1 MMQTLWQDVRYGT
14 RMLAKNPGFSAIAI
28 LTLALGI
35 GANTAIFSV
44 VNAVLLR
51 PLPFQESDRLVDIW
65 HTPPQASFPGIPT
78 FTVSPANFLDWRAR
92 SQAFE
97 GMSAYGGGR
106 YTLTGT
112 GHPEAVRMIGAT
124 TGLFS
129 ILRAQPLLG
138 RTFFPEEDSPGR
150 EHVVVLSYKF
160 WRGRFNGDR
169 NVIGKTIALN
179 NQTFTIVGVMGQ
191 DFEFPISTDP
201 ANRPQMWKPLSW
213 NDQERAVRDNHNY
226 AVIAR
231 LKNDVTLQQARGE
244 LDSIS
249 NQLALQYPADDK
261 GWGATAIPLRED
273 LVGDVRPAL
282 LMLLGAVALVLL
294 IACANVTNLLLA
306 KVLSRQKEIAI
317 RVAMGASRYRLLQQA
332 TAETLLMG
340 LAGGAFG
347 LIFAHYGVLLIVR
360 FLAQRLPRSAEI
372 ALDGWVF
379 TFALGVSLLTGIAV
393 GLLSAW
399 RLTKNEASESLKA
412 GIGRASSDSGGTRTR
427 SVLVISE
434 IALSLMLLI
443 GAGLLIRSLSM
454 LRHVNPGF
462 DPSSLLT
469 LDVSIPSTKFSDPTQ
484 QINYFDRVLSQVRNA
499 PGVQSAGLIDD
510 LPLSGDGSHQPVSV
524 EGQPAVPMAD
534 QPEVD
539 VRLISPGYL
548 DAMHIALLRGR
559 DIDQSDVRGRPGAV
573 LISQSMARLFWPN
586 ENPVGKHLTLYF
598 SRDLP
603 RVVVGVVADVK
614 LDALNETRPAPTLYT
629 SLAQVGP
636 EPGGRWRSFGM
647 SLAVRTNGDPLN
659 VASTLTN
666 AIREVDAEVPL
677 LNVRTMDE
685 SVSAS
690 LSPQRFTML
699 LLAAFAGTAL
709 LLAAAGIYGVMAY
722 MVTRRTREIGV
733 RMALGAVA
741 GDVLKLVIGQAMW
754 TTAVGV
760 VIGVAG
766 SLALMRTMQ
775 SMLFGVRATDPL
787 TVIGV
792 VLLLAAVS
800 LLACWIPARRATK
813 IDPLVALRYE

>member
-1 MMQTLWQDVRYGT
+1 MQTLWQDFRYSL

-51 PLPFQESDRLVDIW
+51 PLPFQEPDRLVDIW
-65 HTPPQASFPGIPT
+65 HTPPQASFPGIPI

-112 GHPEAVRMIGAT
+112 GHPEAVRMIDAT

-138 RTFFPEEDSPGR
+138 RTFFPQEDSPGR

-160 WRGRFNGDR
+160 WRSRFNGDR
-169 NVIGKTIALN
+169 DVIGKTIALN

-213 NDQERAVRDNHNY
+213 TDQERAVRDNHNY

-231 LKNDVTLQQARGE
+231 LKNGVTLQQARAE

-249 NQLALQYPADDK
+249 NQLARQYPGDNK
-261 GWGATAIPLRED
+261 GWGATAIPLHQD

-306 KVLSRQKEIAI
+306 KVLSRRKEIAVRI
-317 RVAMGASRYRLLQQA
+317 AMGASRYRLLQQA

-340 LAGGAFG
+340 LAGGALG

-372 ALDGWVF
+372 GLDGWVF
-379 TFALGVSLLTGIAV
+379 TFALGVSLLTGVAV
-393 GLLSAW
+393 GLLSSW
-399 RLTKNEASESLKA
+399 RLTKNEASESLKQ
-412 GIGRASSDSGGTRTR
+412 GIGRGSSDSGGTRTR
-427 SVLVISE
+427 GILVISE

-484 QINYFDRVLSQVRNA
+484 QINYFDRVLSQVRNT
-499 PGVQSAGLIDD
+499 PGVQAAGLIDD

-636 EPGGRWRSFGM
+636 EPGGRWRLFGM

-666 AIREVDAEVPL
+666 AIREVDA
-677 LNVRTMDE
+677 
-685 SVSAS
+685 
-690 LSPQRFTML
+690 
-699 LLAAFAGTAL
+699 
-709 LLAAAGIYGVMAY
+709 
-722 MVTRRTREIGV
+722 
-733 RMALGAVA
+733 
-741 GDVLKLVIGQAMW
+741 
-754 TTAVGV
+754 
-760 VIGVAG
+760 
-766 SLALMRTMQ
+766 
-775 SMLFGVRATDPL
+775 
-787 TVIGV
+787 
-792 VLLLAAVS
+792 
-800 LLACWIPARRATK
+800 
-813 IDPLVALRYE
+813 

>member
-1 MMQTLWQDVRYGT
+1 
-14 RMLAKNPGFSAIAI
+14 
-28 LTLALGI
+28 
-35 GANTAIFSV
+35 
-44 VNAVLLR
+44 
-51 PLPFQESDRLVDIW
+51 
-65 HTPPQASFPGIPT
+65 
-78 FTVSPANFLDWRAR
+78 
-92 SQAFE
+92 
-97 GMSAYGGGR
+97 
-106 YTLTGT
+106 
-112 GHPEAVRMIGAT
+112 
-124 TGLFS
+124 
-129 ILRAQPLLG
+129 
-138 RTFFPEEDSPGR
+138 
-150 EHVVVLSYKF
+150 
-160 WRGRFNGDR
+160 
-169 NVIGKTIALN
+169 
-179 NQTFTIVGVMGQ
+179 
-191 DFEFPISTDP
+191 
-201 ANRPQMWKPLSW
+201 
-213 NDQERAVRDNHNY
+213 
-226 AVIAR
+226 
-231 LKNDVTLQQARGE
+231 
-244 LDSIS
+244 
-249 NQLALQYPADDK
+249 
-261 GWGATAIPLRED
+261 
-273 LVGDVRPAL
+273 
-282 LMLLGAVALVLL
+282 
-294 IACANVTNLLLA
+294 
-306 KVLSRQKEIAI
+306 
-317 RVAMGASRYRLLQQA
+317 
-332 TAETLLMG
+332 
-340 LAGGAFG
+340 
-347 LIFAHYGVLLIVR
+347 
-360 FLAQRLPRSAEI
+360 
-372 ALDGWVF
+372 
-379 TFALGVSLLTGIAV
+379 
-393 GLLSAW
+393 
-399 RLTKNEASESLKA
+399 
-412 GIGRASSDSGGTRTR
+412 
-427 SVLVISE
+427 
-434 IALSLMLLI
+434 
-443 GAGLLIRSLSM
+443 
-454 LRHVNPGF
+454 
-462 DPSSLLT
+462 
-469 LDVSIPSTKFSDPTQ
+469 
-484 QINYFDRVLSQVRNA
+484 
-499 PGVQSAGLIDD
+499 
-510 LPLSGDGSHQPVSV
+510 
-524 EGQPAVPMAD
+524 MAD

-699 LLAAFAGTAL
+699 LLAA
-709 LLAAAGIYGVMAY
+709 GIYGVMAY